1 MERINKKKKFVKNG
15 LFYAELNEFLRRELA
30 EDGYAG
36 CEVRVTP
43 KNTEVVIKA
52 TRTEKVLGENPKGRR
67 INELTSVIQKRFD
80 FPEGGIEVFA
90 DRVKSRGLSAM
101 AQCESLKFKLASG
114 LAVRRACYSVLRF
127 VMDAGAKGCEVSV
140 SGKLRAQRAK
150 TMKFKD
156 GYMIKT
162 GFPAVYSV
170 DTAVR
175 HVYMKQGILGIKVS
189 IMLPVEGIED
199 KWGVGKIKSILPDT
213 VEVREPKEEAAVPA
227 VPMVE
232 RLAPAASDAITPQQP
247 PVEAQ

>member
-52 TRTEKVLGENPKGRR
+52 TRTEKVCCPQSLSSSTPTVMMVSCFLFVCVVSVGSVSVSGGVDSCCVGGGVQVLGENPKGRR

-114 LAVRRACYSVLRF
+114 LAVRRSVLCWSVF
-127 VMDAGAKGCEVSV
+127 LSSLLSLSLCECSV
-140 SGKLRAQRAK
+140 CVLGVLAHS
-150 TMKFKD
+150 
-156 GYMIKT
+156 T
-162 GFPAVYSV
+162 G
-170 DTAVR
+170 
-175 HVYMKQGILGIKVS
+175 
-189 IMLPVEGIED
+189 
-199 KWGVGKIKSILPDT
+199 
-213 VEVREPKEEAAVPA
+213 
-227 VPMVE
+227 MVC
-232 RLAPAASDAITPQQP
+232 
-247 PVEAQ
+247 VCVVF